1 MIELKLYVSDIDFD
15 SVLRLFGGG
24 MMGGVASMA
33 ARAMPDSAK
42 EELAVKYLNSNAQRL
57 EGMLENAAASK
68 GISLKISGARA
79 SIDRSAK

>member
-24 MMGGVASMA
+24 MMGGVAAMA

-57 EGMLENAAASK
+57 ESMLENAASSK
-68 GISLKISGARA
+68 GVSLKISGARA